1 MAKGVED
8 TTFYQYNRLVSLN
21 EVGGDPGHFG
31 ASSDHFHAANARI
44 AEDWPATMLATSTH
58 DTKRSEDVRAR
69 INLLSEIPA
78 EWAAAVGRWAAM
90 NAAHK
95 RGAFPDAN
103 AEYLLY
109 QVLVGAHPLDADRAK
124 KFMEKASRE
133 AKEHTSWIEPDPEYD
148 EALAAFVDAAVADP
162 EFQLDLAAFVAP
174 LVTAGRVTSL
184 AQQLLKL
191 TSPGVPD
198 VYQGTELWDLSLVDP
213 DNRRPVDYDLRRRL
227 LATARTATGAEV
239 LATLVAADDEGTAK
253 LWLTMRALDVRRR
266 CIGVGTPYGPL
277 EAVGERAAN
286 VVAYLR
292 GEDVAVV
299 APRLVLG
306 LRDGWGDTT
315 VELPSGRW
323 TDELGGATL
332 DGGAAVRLAE
342 LLAGFPVALLVR
354 T

>member
-21 EVGGDPGHFG
+21 EVGGNPGRFG
-31 ASSDHFHAANARI
+31 TPVETFHAHNARM
-44 AEDWPATMLATSTH
+44 ADDWPLTMLATSTH

-69 INLLSEIPA
+69 IALLSEIPG
-78 EWAAAVGRWAAM
+78 EWAAAVGRWAEM
-90 NAAHK
+90 NAGHK
-95 RGAFPDAN
+95 REAFPDRN

-109 QVLVGAHPLDADRAK
+109 QVLIGAHPLGADRARS
-124 KFMEKASRE
+124 FMEKASRE
-133 AKEHTSWIEPDPEYD
+133 AKEHTSWIEPDAEYD
-148 EALAAFVDAAVADP
+148 EALAAFVEGVTADTG
-162 EFQLDLAAFVAP
+162 FQADLAAFVAP
-174 LVTAGRVTSL
+174 LGTAGRVTSL

-227 LATARTATGAEV
+227 LDRARTASAAEV
-239 LATLVAADDEGTAK
+239 LAMDDEGTAK

-266 CIGVGTPYGPL
+266 HLADPVGYQPL
-277 EAVGERAAN
+277 VAAGERAEN

-299 APRLVLG
+299 VPRLVLG

-315 VELPSGRW
+315 VDLPAGRW
-323 TDELGGATL
+323 TDELGGATVE
-332 DGGAAVRLAE
+332 GGSEVALRD